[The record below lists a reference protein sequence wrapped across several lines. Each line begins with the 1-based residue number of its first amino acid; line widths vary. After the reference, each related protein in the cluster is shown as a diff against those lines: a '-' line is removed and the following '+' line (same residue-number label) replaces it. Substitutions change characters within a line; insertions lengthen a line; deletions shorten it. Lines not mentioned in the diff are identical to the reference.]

1 MRLRRTAI
9 STGASPPERYSLLSL
24 IHIYTLNEWAT
35 APSAAHV
42 AVTPDE
48 ADLEALF
55 AELAANISKT
65 GATDIVIDEIINS
78 DFAITSVLSP
88 NYGSAMMV
96 NATTLKWTIPELG
109 VTGSE
114 SAVLEF
120 FIRHMAQTSGTKKV
134 NESIHYSDAEG
145 NQVILSLIHIYTFT
159 GMAPHFTLPYSGP
172 VLDELA
178 FGGKLLPAIATD
190 DPHDYQGEQLKSY
203 ILLNAA
209 SLCYQDVMEALRQGK
224 FLATQGP
231 WLSVAV
237 HDSVVYVETTPVACV
252 RLISDSWMSCQR
264 TGEGITALEFP
275 IPADASY
282 IRVEAEDEQGR
293 TAWSSPIAL
302 R

>member
-1 MRLRRTAI
+1 MYIDPKGGRWYKGNLHAH
-9 STGASPPERYSLLSL
+9 STLSDGALAFDEVVKMYRQAGYDFL
-24 IHIYTLNEWAT
+24 
-35 APSAAHV
+35 
-42 AVTPDE
+42 AVTDHWIPSETVEDPDFLLLAGCE
-48 ADLEALF
+48 YDAVRREQYYKRQRDIRYDINGIGFTLPPQVEQNAGWDGQMIVDAILKAGGLAF
-55 AELAANISKT
+55 YNHPAWLRNRAE
-65 GATDIVIDEIINS
+65 DILPIEGLSGIEIYN
-78 DFAITSVLSP
+78 
-88 NYGSAMMV
+88 
-96 NATTLKWTIPELG
+96 
-109 VTGSE
+109 
-114 SAVLEF
+114 
-120 FIRHMAQTSGTKKV
+120 
-134 NESIHYSDAEG
+134 
-145 NQVILSLIHIYTFT
+145 TFT

-302 R
+302 Q